1 MKQISLKTK
10 EKSKDIDE
18 EVQEK
23 DSYNCLQLS
32 KVDKSLIKMEELE
45 IEIKQM
51 IM

>member
-1 MKQISLKTK
+1 LK
-10 EKSKDIDE
+10 EIDE
-18 EVQEK
+18 EEK

-51 IM
+51 IMQASEDILNRIP